1 MTGNERNSYESSQNR
16 SEGNINAKDFLI
28 GTLIGGIVGSLTALL
43 LAPKSGKE
51 LRGDINNQA
60 HLLKGKSEQLR
71 DTAVVKGNEIASTVK
86 DKTSSISKTVSKQS
100 TELVSKVKNLK
111 DGVKGKQ
118 QDDEENPIDQIFEP
132 DIESDVQQ
140 KLEETK
146 KAFDE
151 TESKINQ

>member
-1 MTGNERNSYESSQNR
+1 MVGNERNSYESAQNKGD
-16 SEGNINAKDFLI
+16 GNINAKDFLI

-60 HLLKGKSEQLR
+60 LLLKEKTEQLR
-71 DTAVVKGNEIASTVK
+71 DTAVVKGNELASTVK
-86 DKTSSISKTVSKQS
+86 DKTASISKTVSQQS
-100 TELVSKVKNLK
+100 SELVSKVKNLK
-111 DGVKGKQ
+111 ENVRGKEQ
-118 QDDEENPIDQIFEP
+118 EEENPVDKIFE
-132 DIESDVQQ
+132 SDHQSEIQQ
-140 KLEETK
+140 KLDETK

>member
-1 MTGNERNSYESSQNR
+1 MVGNERNSYETSQNKGDG
-16 SEGNINAKDFLI
+16 SINAKDFLI

-60 HLLKGKSEQLR
+60 HLLKEKSGQLR

-86 DKTSSISKTVSKQS
+86 DKTSSISKTMSKQS
-100 TELVSKVKNLK
+100 TELVSKVRNLK
-111 DGVKGKQ
+111 NSVKGI
-118 QDDEENPIDQIFEP
+118 QDDENPVDKIFEP
-132 DIESDVQQ
+132 DVESDIQQ

-151 TESKINQ
+151 TESKINQS